1 MKKDSGC
8 AAPAAMMLVLGI
20 GAMVLRN
27 MLYAVAVDVKGL
39 LLRNHPLEIAVV
51 LLTAAVLAMIV
62 LLVRR
67 LENTGD
73 YGDYHWVGLLG
84 AFGNAAAGAGIL
96 VTVLTAVPEMDNYL
110 ESLWRILGLGAAVC
124 LGLAGIA
131 RGLGK
136 RPFFLLHVMASLFLM
151 LHIVTRYQLWS
162 SQPQMQ
168 DYVFALLGAMALLF
182 FGFYTAAMEAG
193 CGSRRMTT
201 GMGLAAIYLCT
212 AELARSSCPA
222 LYLGGLVWVLMDLC
236 SMGKAAAEERQ
247 S

>member
-1 MKKDSGC
+1 MKKDSGS
-8 AAPAAMMLVLGI
+8 AVPAAMMLLLGI

-39 LLRNHPLEIAVV
+39 LLRNHPLEIAVA
-51 LLTAAVLAMIV
+51 LLTAAVLVMLV
-62 LLVRR
+62 LFVRR

-73 YGDYHWVGLLG
+73 YGDFHWVRLLG
-84 AFGNAAAGAGIL
+84 ALGNAAAAAGIL
-96 VTVLTAVPEMDNYL
+96 ATVMTAAPEMEHYL
-110 ESLWRILGLGAAVC
+110 ENIWRILGLGASVC

-131 RGLGK
+131 RGLGR
-136 RPFFLLHVMASLFLM
+136 RPFFLLHVVACVFLM

-168 DYVFALLGAMALLF
+168 DYVFALLGAMALMF

-193 CGSRRMTT
+193 CGNRRMTT

-212 AELARSSCPA
+212 AELARSSCPE

-236 SMGKAAAEERQ
+236 SIGKTTAQDRQ
-247 S
+247 

>member
-8 AAPAAMMLVLGI
+8 AAPVAMMLVLGI

-27 MLYAVAVDVKGL
+27 TLYAVAVDVKGL
-39 LLRNHPLEIAVV
+39 LLRNHPLEIAVTV
-51 LLTAAVLAMIV
+51 LTAAVLVMVV
-62 LLVRR
+62 LIVRR

-73 YGDYHWVGLLG
+73 YEDYRWVGFLG
-84 AFGNAAAGAGIL
+84 ALGNAAAGAGIL
-96 VTVLTAVPEMDNYL
+96 VTVLTAAPGLGNYL
-110 ESLWRILGLGAAVC
+110 DNLWRILGLAASVC

-131 RGLGK
+131 RGLGR
-136 RPFFLLHVMASLFLM
+136 RPFSLLHVVVCLFLM
-151 LHIVTRYQLWS
+151 LHIVTRYRLWS

-168 DYVFALLGAMALLF
+168 DYVFALLGALALMF
-182 FGFYTAAMEAG
+182 FGLYTAAMEAG

-201 GMGLAAIYLCT
+201 GMGLAAVYLCT

-236 SMGKAAAEERQ
+236 SMGKTTAQDRE
-247 S
+247 